1 MDNAYT
7 YVVVNRTEVAILIL
21 SGYVKTMFRK
31 YLEDNCDKVFFAMIL
46 TVRQI
51 CVSNEK
57 LLGSYA
63 AWYKTTIGE
72 MKYTLKTEEFNATMR
87 TLTNMIDC
95 ENDPDI
101 LNIHINTAVP
111 APAFCNGIVLNYKQ
125 MCRSRLAYCLTKA
138 TGGCATNR
146 SESEA
151 MDVYVIDD

>member
-72 MKYTLKTEEFNATMR
+72 MK
-87 TLTNMIDC
+87 
-95 ENDPDI
+95 
-101 LNIHINTAVP
+101 
-111 APAFCNGIVLNYKQ
+111 
-125 MCRSRLAYCLTKA
+125 
-138 TGGCATNR
+138 
-146 SESEA
+146 
-151 MDVYVIDD
+151 